1 MKLQQPILKAFLLGA
16 TVNGLGFVTLING
29 GDAQAAPAIQ
39 KVADKAVDVKPVS
52 TPAIAA
58 PVAQVPAAAKSSSTE
73 VKILSPTMNAVMDV
87 PAATIVVQYPTGAKL
102 DLKVNGKAVD
112 NTLIGRTETD
122 SLKNTTTQ
130 TWYGVALGG
139 GESILTAQATTNG
152 VVGQETSVKLKVRGA
167 PKTLEV
173 RTLESRIPADGRSLL
188 SIEGKLVDE
197 NGNASKQDGVVTL
210 NASAGEFAGVDQ
222 DRDQPGFQVLVKDG
236 KFTAQLRAGI
246 DAQTVKIRATTLNLE
261 GFAQAQFETNL
272 RAAITTGVVDF
283 RLGSR
288 GTDYY
293 RNFRDFTPADRNND
307 IQATVTGQVFS
318 TGKVG
323 DWLFTG
329 AYNSARS
336 LNKTCGGDTRLFR
349 DGTGASCDDLYP
361 VTGDASKVDVLTP
374 SQDSVYVK
382 FERSTGVANALPD
395 MAMWGDYNTTEF
407 ATKSQQFSAT
417 NRQLHGAKVN
427 YNLGNLQA
435 SAFYGDNVQGF
446 QRDTVAPDGTSGY
459 YFLSRR
465 LILGG
470 SEQISI
476 ETEELNRPG
485 TLVKSEALIRGTDY
499 DIDYDRGSILLR
511 RPLLRT
517 SVDDNGSVMV
527 RKLISTYQYLTPGVN
542 TSIVGGR
549 IQFNISRELNKESWI
564 GTSVVNELQGVRN
577 FTLYGADTVVAL
589 SSTSNI
595 TAEYAKSTNAT
606 SFDGRSVDGAAYR
619 AEANLKPSE
628 SIQGRAFYR
637 STEPGFSNNA
647 TSSFVPGQ
655 TRYGAE
661 VNTKVAANTNV
672 RVQIDRENNN
682 GIAPAVLF
690 PNLADLLAARNG
702 AVPGTQVDNGVT
714 TLTAGVQQRIGVV
727 SVDLDYVNR
736 NRDDRLAAVNT
747 GSSSQLRSRL
757 SAPLTNNIT
766 FRALN
771 ETALTTQQDQLY
783 PNRTTLGLDWAIYSG
798 INLKLNQNY
807 ITGGQLANTS
817 YTSVDLDANYKL
829 ASNTAVTG
837 RYSLSPYQSIGAV
850 GLQQGIVLRPGLKL
864 DLTYERLITGD
875 TGGYNATG
883 AGQQSPQPF
892 APGQSGSSVG
902 VGSGNSYSVGLNY
915 TDNPNYQA
923 NARYEYRDGV
933 GGSSS
938 GINAGITG
946 KVSSDLTALIRYQ
959 QNSVA
964 NQVLS
969 GSGLSST
976 ANLKVG
982 LAYRNPESD
991 QFNALLSYQY
1001 RRNPSTIPTDIFT
1014 SIGSNSEDNTIAA
1027 EVIYA
1032 PNWQWELYGKYAFR
1046 TGTTTLASDLTTNS
1060 ALSIGQLRATYR
1072 LGYSWDLVADG
1083 RIISQPNQ
1091 GYTETGVALEA
1102 GYYLTPNLRLSAGY
1116 GFGRVDDPTIS
1127 GGNRAASGGYLGF
1140 TVKVNELFSGFGLQK
1155 VGAPQQQESVV
1166 KPSAVAPQSES
1177 TAAPQSP
1184 ESVVK
1189 PSTVAPQSPESVVEP
1204 K

>member
-16 TVNGLGFVTLING
+16 TVNGLGLVTLING
-29 GDAQAAPAIQ
+29 SVAQTAPAIR
-39 KVADKAVDVKPVS
+39 KVAEPTVTTKPVS
-52 TPAIAA
+52 APVIAA
-58 PVAQVPAAAKSSSTE
+58 PVAQVPAVAASASTE

-87 PAATIVVQYPTGAKL
+87 PAATVVVQYPSGAKL
-102 DLKVNGKAVD
+102 ELKVNGKAVD
-112 NTLIGRTETD
+112 NSLIGRTETD
-122 SLKNTTTQ
+122 SQKNTITQ

-139 GESILTAQATTNG
+139 GESTLTAQATTNG

-173 RTLESRIPADGRSLL
+173 KTLESRIPADGRSLL
-188 SIEGKLVDE
+188 SIEGKLIDE
-197 NGNASKQDGVVTL
+197 NGNSSKQDGVVTL

-222 DRDQPGFQVLVKDG
+222 DRDQPGFQVLVKEG

-293 RNFRDFTPADRNND
+293 RNFRDFLPADRNND
-307 IQATVTGQVFS
+307 TQASVTGQVFS

-349 DGTGASCDDLYP
+349 DGGGASCDDLYP

-395 MAMWGDYNTTEF
+395 MAMWGDYSTSEF

-485 TLVKSEALIRGTDY
+485 TLIKTEPLIRGTDY

-517 SVDDNGSVMV
+517 SVDDNGTVMV

-549 IQFNISRELNKESWI
+549 LQFNISRELNKESWL
-564 GTSVVNELQGVRN
+564 GTSVVNETQGVRN
-577 FTLYGADTVVAL
+577 FTLYGADTVIAL
-589 SSTSNI
+589 SPTSNI

-661 VNTKVAANTNV
+661 VTSKIATNTNV

-747 GSSSQLRSRL
+747 GSSSQIRSRV
-757 SAPLTNNIT
+757 SAPLTNSIT

-807 ITGGQLANTS
+807 ITGGQLANSS
-817 YTSVDLDANYKL
+817 YTSADLDANYKIG
-829 ASNTAVTG
+829 SSTTVTG

-850 GLQQGIVLRPGLKL
+850 GLQQGIVLSPGLKL

-875 TGGYNATG
+875 TGGYAATG

-902 VGSGNSYSVGLNY
+902 IGSGNSYSVGLNY

-969 GSGLSST
+969 GSGLGST

-982 LAYRNPESD
+982 LAYRNPDSD

-1001 RRNPSTIPTDIFT
+1001 RRNPSTIPTDILT

-1032 PNWQWELYGKYAFR
+1032 PNWQWELYGKYALR

-1083 RIISQPNQ
+1083 RIITQPNQ

-1140 TVKVNELFSGFGLQK
+1140 TVKVNELFSGFGLQR
-1155 VGAPQQQESVV
+1155 VAAPQQQESVV
-1166 KPSAVAPQSES
+1166 APSVVAPK
-1177 TAAPQSP
+1177 PQ

-1189 PSTVAPQSPESVVEP
+1189 PSVVAPQSSEVKPSVTP
-1204 K
+1204 

>member
-29 GDAQAAPAIQ
+29 SQVQAAPAIG
-39 KVADKAVDVKPVS
+39 KVADAVDVKPVS
-52 TPAIAA
+52 APAITA
-58 PVAQVPAAAKSSSTE
+58 PVAQVPAVATSASTE
-73 VKILSPTMNAVMDV
+73 VKILGPTMNAVMDV
-87 PAATIVVQYPTGAKL
+87 PAATVVVQYPSGAKL

-112 NTLIGRTETD
+112 NSLIGRTETD
-122 SLKNTTTQ
+122 SQKNTITQ

-139 GESILTAQATTNG
+139 GENTLTAQATSNG

-167 PKTLEV
+167 PKTVEV

-188 SIEGKLVDE
+188 SIEGRLVDE
-197 NGNASKQDGVVTL
+197 NGNASKQDGIVTL
-210 NASAGEFAGVDQ
+210 SASAGEFAGVDQ

-261 GFAQAQFETNL
+261 GFTQAQFETNL
-272 RAAITTGVVDF
+272 RQGITTGVVDF

-288 GTDYY
+288 GTNYY
-293 RNFRDFTPADRNND
+293 GNFRDFLPADRNND
-307 IQATVTGQVFS
+307 IQGSVTGQVFS

-329 AYNSARS
+329 AYNSARP
-336 LNKTCGGDTRLFR
+336 LNKNCGGDTRLFR

-395 MAMWGDYNTTEF
+395 MAMWGDYNTPEF

-485 TLVKSEALIRGTDY
+485 TVLKSEALIRGTDY

-527 RKLISTYQYLTPGVN
+527 RKIISTYQYVTPGVN

-549 IQFNISRELNKESWI
+549 LQFNISRELNKESWI

-577 FTLYGADTVVAL
+577 FTLYGADTVIAL
-589 SSTSNI
+589 SPTSNI

-661 VNTKVAANTNV
+661 VNSKIAANTNV

-736 NRDDRLAAVNT
+736 NRDDRLASVNT
-747 GSSSQLRSRL
+747 GSSSQLRSRV

-783 PNRTTLGLDWAIYSG
+783 PNRTTLGLDWAVYSG

-807 ITGGQLANTS
+807 ITGGQLANSS
-817 YTSVDLDANYKL
+817 YTSLDLDANYKL

-875 TGGYNATG
+875 TGGYSATG

-902 VGSGNSYSVGLNY
+902 IGSGNSYSVGLNY

-969 GSGLSST
+969 GSSLGST

-982 LAYRNPESD
+982 LAYRNPDSD

-1001 RRNPSTIPTDIFT
+1001 RRNPSTIPTDILT
-1014 SIGSNSEDNTIAA
+1014 SIGSSSEDNTIAA

-1032 PNWQWELYGKYAFR
+1032 PNWQWELYGKYALR

-1072 LGYSWDLVADG
+1072 LGYSWDLVVDG

-1116 GFGRVDDPTIS
+1116 GLGRVDDPTIS

-1140 TVKVNELFSGFGLQK
+1140 TVKVNELFSGFGLQR
-1155 VGAPQQQESVV
+1155 VAAPQQQESVV
-1166 KPSAVAPQSES
+1166 KPSV
-1177 TAAPQSP
+1177 
-1184 ESVVK
+1184 
-1189 PSTVAPQSPESVVEP
+1189 VAPQSPEVVKPQSPEVVKPSVDTP